1 MLRIGA
7 GTGPGSGVRA
17 APGRR
22 GGGWLGAAPD
32 GLPFGAE
39 EVGAGAAAAG
49 ALDGCGSSVVT
60 AARPPLIATN
70 TPAAPP
76 ASSSATPVSGT
87 SRDGVGT
94 GGPLGANS
102 SVNAPAS
109 FAARRVAM
117 S

>member
-7 GTGPGSGVRA
+7 GTGPGCGVRT

-22 GGGWLGAAPD
+22 AGGWLGAALAGGVAVAD
-32 GLPFGAE
+32 
-39 EVGAGAAAAG
+39 VGAGAAAAG
-49 ALDGCGSSVVT
+49 ALDGSGSSAVT

-76 ASSSATPVSGT
+76 ASNSATPVSGT
-87 SRDGVGT
+87 SRDGVGI
-94 GGPLGANS
+94 GGALGANS

-109 FAARRVAM
+109 FSARRVAM